1 MSRDGEKKSQRSPK
15 SFALVHPG
23 ERFQCASIR
32 GSDGT
37 EQVLRN
43 ETKRQLSVDTENY
56 CFNRSSDTWMA
67 HYKLNEKFLIFE
79 GKLQKMSLWLISEL
93 VRCALISGLLK
104 GILFWRGLSSI
115 CQRACFIPL

>member
-1 MSRDGEKKSQRSPK
+1 MSRDGEKKKKKKVK

-67 HYKLNEKFLIFE
+67 HYKLNEKFFIFE
-79 GKLQKMSLWLISEL
+79 GKLQKIPEF